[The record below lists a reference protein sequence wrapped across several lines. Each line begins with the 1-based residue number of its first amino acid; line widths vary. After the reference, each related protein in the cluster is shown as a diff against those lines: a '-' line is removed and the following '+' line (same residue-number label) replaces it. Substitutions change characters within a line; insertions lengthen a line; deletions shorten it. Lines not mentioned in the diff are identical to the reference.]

1 MFKYFINAISSAL
14 GFSRTESRGTLILI
28 FIMFMSILG
37 SRMRIS
43 YLKSHPTFTPD
54 STTLDW
60 VKEVQASYELK
71 EQVRQKFDKQGIFS
85 NEKKPMK
92 STPLTSK
99 SASLFKPKKEVSIII
114 KDLNTASATDLQS
127 VRGIG
132 PAYSE
137 RIVKYRDLLGGYSD
151 TTQLREV
158 YGLNDDL
165 IKELHKSFTIQSKVV
180 PININSDS
188 IRILAKHPYI
198 SFDLARVI
206 IAYRKEHGD
215 IKSAS
220 DLGKIKAVDQRT
232 LLRLKPY
239 LE

>member
-1 MFKYFINAISSAL
+1 MLKYFIIAISSAM
-14 GFSRTESRGTLILI
+14 GFSRTEARGTLVLI

-37 SRMRIS
+37 AKMRIS
-43 YLKSHPTFTPD
+43 YLKSRPTFASD

-60 VKEVQASYELK
+60 VKKVQASYELK
-71 EQVRQKFDKQGIFS
+71 EHVGQKFDKQGIFS
-85 NEKKPMK
+85 NEKKPLK
-92 STPLTSK
+92 SNSLTTK
-99 SASLFKPKKEVSIII
+99 SASLFKPTKEEPIRVM
-114 KDLNTASATDLQS
+114 DLNTASAKDLQK

-132 PAYSE
+132 PAYSK
-137 RIVKYRDLLGGYSD
+137 RIIRYRNLLGGYSD

-158 YGLNDDL
+158 YGLNGEL
-165 IKELHKSFTIQSKVV
+165 IKELHKSFTIQSKVL
-180 PININSDS
+180 PLDINSDS
-188 IRILAKHPYI
+188 IETLAKHPYI

-220 DLGKIKAVDQRT
+220 DLGKIKAVDQGT